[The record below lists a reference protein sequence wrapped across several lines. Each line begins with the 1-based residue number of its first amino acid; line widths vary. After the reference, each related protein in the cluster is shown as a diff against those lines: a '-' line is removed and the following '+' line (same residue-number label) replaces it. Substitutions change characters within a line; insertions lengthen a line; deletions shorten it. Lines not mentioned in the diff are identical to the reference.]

1 MGFQYSYI
9 DCIAFDLKEFLDLAG
24 EILNRF
30 ELPEIGFHVFRVE
43 CGGVNMKAEPEDGE
57 PEED

>member
-1 MGFQYSYI
+1 M
-9 DCIAFDLKEFLDLAG
+9 DLAG
-24 EILNRF
+24 EILNRI
-30 ELPEIGFHVFRVE
+30 ELTEIGFHVFRVE